1 MKYGIWEL
9 ENMQFYG
16 DYVFKTKKR
25 AEDKIEELGLN
36 NNYED
41 FIMKLFQIVR
51 QSMIEPTVPLVLFYG
66 TIFCFLVLC
75 FALGIRDIIRI
86 IIKQIKGDIWK
97 Y

>member
-41 FIMKLFQIVR
+41 FIIEIIPDSEAINDWANCTFSSILWNDFLFFGA
-51 QSMIEPTVPLVLFYG
+51 M
-66 TIFCFLVLC
+66 FCF
-75 FALGIRDIIRI
+75 GHQRYY
-86 IIKQIKGDIWK
+86 KNN